1 MQAIVHPLAPVE
13 HEGGRSTHDGKEVR
27 FYKVFAVSD
36 SNWPMYDLEWVSRP
50 SSAPARAP
58 AHAPPAAAA
67 AAPALAALAF
77 AFVLPA
83 AR

>member
-36 SNWPMYDLEWVSRP
+36 SNWPMYDLEWVSRRFW

-58 AHAPPAAAA
+58 AAAAA
-67 AAPALAALAF
+67 AAALAF
-77 AFVLPA
+77 VFVLPA